1 MESGGVHAQKLAQ
14 RIDERAARKSGVQ
27 MEIGAYVLL
36 DLTAAP
42 RAPRPHDSR
51 EDAGAG
57 HQISTPGAG
66 GGDHELAYAQSGGL
80 TPTRRGRFHRLRKAQ
95 HRQVRIGVAA
105 HEARGLGFAGTENQR
120 DVFFTPQ
127 SVARGYHRIGSDDDA
142 AGRMTTPMHR
152 HYILASPRR
161 GFSNLVR

>member
-14 RIDERAARKSGVQ
+14 RIDQRAARKSRVQ
-27 MEIGAYVLL
+27 IEIGAYVLL

-66 GGDHELAYAQSGGL
+66 GGDHELAYAQSRGL
-80 TPTRRGRFHRLRKAQ
+80 TPPRPGPFHRLRQ
-95 HRQVRIGVAA
+95 
-105 HEARGLGFAGTENQR
+105 
-120 DVFFTPQ
+120 TPPHPIAIR
-127 SVARGYHRIGSDDDA
+127 S
-142 AGRMTTPMHR
+142 TP
-152 HYILASPRR
+152 
-161 GFSNLVR
+161 